1 MHLKGYENI
10 HKLQEKNTNVV
21 RPKQYSYCSRFLVLC
36 CLFNMSTRSIPAI
49 DTGTNIGLYSGYG
62 LSQWEAM
69 LHCNVVSHWLSPYLE
84 LSLSNLRSA
93 ANGPHRIRPGGTK
106 PQYLYQFWL
115 IIKILWDSVTF
126 TRKQC
131 EIKYP
136 KRQWF
141 KLFQNTIFKITA
153 VSLKV

>member
-62 LSQWEAM
+62 LSQWEVM
-69 LHCNVVSHWLSPYLE
+69 NVTSSLTGWAHIRNYLWVTSEVLLMAPIELGLAAPSHNTYTNFDWS
-84 LSLSNLRSA
+84 SRSCE
-93 ANGPHRIRPGGTK
+93 
-106 PQYLYQFWL
+106 
-115 IIKILWDSVTF
+115 ILWHLPESSVKSNTQSVNDSN
-126 TRKQC
+126 C
-131 EIKYP
+131 
-136 KRQWF
+136 
-141 KLFQNTIFKITA
+141 FKIQY
-153 VSLKV
+153 SR